1 MKLDKFTRCFAQTAQ
16 PVMLQLGDRHSY
28 ILKENG
34 EIVIKDSCV
43 CVITQDKKE
52 MYSISNRG
60 FCDNCQRIIWP
71 IKEDVLADFRG
82 VEALVKGMIS
92 RHFNG
97 ERLNIYTTISP
108 TSTSSEIK
116 ALSDSIEHINE
127 VATVSMVFKPIA
139 IALGIGL
146 DIIYRTEPIHIVDI
160 HCDTRGNRTCSGL
173 FHYGIELST
182 IAEGKLVNSE
192 WLYAWEDDVVQNVLS
207 KINATHPTL
216 HIVGDCDDIYLYCR
230 RFNESETCTAFVPDN
245 PDCIALLGLKKM
257 AVDER
262 YKGYFTPKDTI

>member
-1 MKLDKFTRCFAQTAQ
+1 MIRMKLDKLARCFARTVQS
-16 PVMLQLGDRHSY
+16 VMLQLGDRHSY
-28 ILKENG
+28 MLKEDG
-34 EIVIKDSCV
+34 EIVIADSCV
-43 CVITQDKKE
+43 SVIKQDKKE
-52 MYSISNRG
+52 IYSISNRG
-60 FCDNCQRIIWP
+60 FCGNCQRVIWP

-108 TSTSSEIK
+108 TSTNSEIK
-116 ALSDSIEHINE
+116 ALSDSIEHIDE
-127 VATVSMVFKPIA
+127 VASVSMVFKPIA

-146 DIIYRTEPIHIVDI
+146 DIYQTEPIHIVDI
-160 HCDTRGNRTCSGL
+160 HCDTRGNRTCSGM

-192 WLYAWEDDVVQNVLS
+192 WHYAWEDDVVRNVLS

-230 RFNESETCTAFVPDN
+230 RFNESGACAAIVPDN
-245 PDCIALLGLKKM
+245 PDCIALLGLKKI
-257 AVDER
+257 DCNKQHLH
-262 YKGYFTPKDTI
+262 YIFK

>member
-1 MKLDKFTRCFAQTAQ
+1 MKLDKFTRSFARTTQ

-28 ILKENG
+28 MLKKDG
-34 EIVIKDSCV
+34 EIVIVDSCLS
-43 CVITQDKKE
+43 VIKQDKKE
-52 MYSISNRG
+52 IYSISNRG
-60 FCDNCQRIIWP
+60 FCDNYQRVIWP

-127 VATVSMVFKPIA
+127 VASVSMVFKPIA

-146 DIIYRTEPIHIVDI
+146 DIYLTEPIHIVEI
-160 HCDTRGNRTCSGL
+160 HCDTRGNRTCSGR

-245 PDCIALLGLKKM
+245 PDCIALLGLTKM
-257 AVDER
+257 AIDER